1 MSDIPLDGTTIPD
14 TPEGADPEGELSNEV
29 ILEAVLQSFVIRL
42 ALETAK
48 ETREG

>member
-14 TPEGADPEGELSNEV
+14 TPDGVGPEGELTEED

-48 ETREG
+48 DTREG